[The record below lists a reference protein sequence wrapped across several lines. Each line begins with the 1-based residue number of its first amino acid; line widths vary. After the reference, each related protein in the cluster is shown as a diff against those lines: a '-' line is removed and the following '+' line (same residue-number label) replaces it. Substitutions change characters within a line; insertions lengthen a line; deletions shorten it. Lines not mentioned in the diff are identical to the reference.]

1 MPLVLRV
8 EGPGTIRY
16 RGSDLPELIEI
27 DDRLTVGRDQKND
40 LVLSDEQRGISTEH
54 CRIERID
61 RGYTVTDRSRNGTF
75 LNDDTVAIG
84 PDNHPPLDAG
94 DVIRIGV
101 FALHVVSVQ
110 APTPLPALE
119 EPDLPPVTP
128 DLEAISGPH
137 FPGHPFPRPA
147 QSMWPLDDGEEPAE
161 DMAFRD
167 AAARNAFADH
177 LRPEASVFVAP
188 AVGRE
193 RIPDDWEFPAE
204 TPPSDIGRIERPPPA
219 DVTRPVGI
227 DKPAPIDDPT
237 EDPASKAVDAML
249 NICGLTRGDVP
260 DDRLVEV
267 MSRMAHA
274 FRIAVGNL
282 HDMLL
287 ARSEAKQE
295 FGAERTMIARLDNNA
310 LKFPMDMNAA
320 LRTLMMNDMA
330 GFLPAERAVAQAF
343 DDIKAHQVSLLATTQ
358 ATLQMLVRQLAPGSV
373 TAGMKC
379 GPMAGWVPILGKAR
393 AWDHYVQL
401 HGSIDDDLAA
411 GDMRMPTDMSS
422 RAFTPRTAE
431 GEPFRRGA
439 KPASPATGRPTS

>member
-27 DDRLTVGRDQKND
+27 DDRLTVGRDERND
-40 LVLSDEQRGISTEH
+40 LVLSDERRGISTEH

-61 RGYTVTDRSRNGTF
+61 RDYAVTDRSRNGTF

-84 PDNHPPLDAG
+84 LGKHAPLKAG
-94 DVIRIGV
+94 DVIRIGE

-110 APTPLPALE
+110 ALMPLPVPE
-119 EPDLPPVTP
+119 EPHPPP
-128 DLEAISGPH
+128 AEAFSEPQVPGPA
-137 FPGHPFPRPA
+137 R
-147 QSMWPLDDGEEPAE
+147 SMWPPDDGEQPAE
-161 DMAFRD
+161 DMTFRGVG
-167 AAARNAFADH
+167 RNAFADH

-193 RIPDDWEFPAE
+193 RIPDDWKFPAE
-204 TPPSDIGRIERPPPA
+204 TPPRDIGRIERPPPA
-219 DVTRPVGI
+219 DVTKPVGI

-282 HDMLL
+282 HAMLL

-373 TAGMKC
+373 TAGMKR
-379 GPMAGWVPILGKAR
+379 GPMAGWVPILAKAR
-393 AWDHYVQL
+393 AWDRYVEL

-411 GDMRMPTDMSS
+411 GDMRMPADMSP
-422 RAFTPRTAE
+422 RASAPRSAD
-431 GEPFRRGA
+431 GRPLRRRA
-439 KPASPATGRPTS
+439 KPATPATGSPTS

>member
-27 DDRLTVGRDQKND
+27 DDRLTVGRDENND

-61 RGYTVTDRSRNGTF
+61 RRYTVSDRSRNGTF

-84 PDNHPPLDAG
+84 PDKNPPLDAG
-94 DVIRIGV
+94 DLIRIGT

-110 APTPLPALE
+110 APVPLSALE
-119 EPDLPPVTP
+119 EPDLPPAVP
-128 DLEAISGPH
+128 DVEAVSDPS
-137 FPGHPFPRPA
+137 FPGPA
-147 QSMWPLDDGEEPAE
+147 QSMWPLDDEESAE
-161 DMAFRD
+161 DMTFRD

-177 LRPEASVFVAP
+177 LRPEASAFVAP
-188 AVGRE
+188 VVGHE
-193 RIPDDWEFPAE
+193 RIPDDWEFSAE
-204 TPPSDIGRIERPPPA
+204 TPPRDTGRIDQPPPA
-219 DVTRPVGI
+219 AGSEPILIDNPVLI
-227 DKPAPIDDPT
+227 DKPAG
-237 EDPASKAVDAML
+237 DPASKAVDAML

-282 HDMLL
+282 HDMLV

-310 LKFPMDMNAA
+310 LKFPMDLNAA
-320 LRTLMMNDMA
+320 LRTLMMNDVA
-330 GFLPAERAVAQAF
+330 GFLPAERAVGQAF
-343 DDIKAHQVSLLATTQ
+343 DDIKAHQVSLLAATQ

-373 TAGMKC
+373 TAGMKR
-379 GPMAGWVPILGKAR
+379 GPMAGWVPVLGKAR
-393 AWDHYVQL
+393 AWDRYVQL
-401 HGSIDDDLAA
+401 HGRIDDDLAA
-411 GDMRMPTDMSS
+411 GDMKMPGEISS
-422 RAFTPRTAE
+422 RVFAPRAT
-431 GEPFRRGA
+431 GGGPFRRRA
-439 KPASPATGRPTS
+439 KTATPATGRPTP